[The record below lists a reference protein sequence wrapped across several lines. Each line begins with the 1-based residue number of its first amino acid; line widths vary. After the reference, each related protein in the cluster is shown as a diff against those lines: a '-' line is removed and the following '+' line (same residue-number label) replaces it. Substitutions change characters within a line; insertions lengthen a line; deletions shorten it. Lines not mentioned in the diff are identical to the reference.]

1 MKKIKIL
8 SIFVIAFILNFN
20 QITEAKAKEKNC
32 FYCKDYKYLK
42 DWPEEKRPKGF
53 IYEKINYPKD
63 MFSKKTHKNS
73 YFIKKRASEKV
84 GHRFVKAKSTLNK
97 YQHLMIRDS
106 AYFEAMFNET
116 LNQNLASVESLENLK
131 KARDAIRQSLKI
143 SPNAA
148 SSEAVYKFWATGK
161 MMTKIYKQ
169 NKKNIKKNKIKK
181 NKEISKRIKI
191 LKDLKKQVSI
201 TKTNAQKAATIEAD
215 KSINE

>member
-1 MKKIKIL
+1 MKKIKIFIIL
-8 SIFVIAFILNFN
+8 LFVFITNISHGLM
-20 QITEAKAKEKNC
+20 AKEKNC
-32 FYCKDYKYLK
+32 FYCKEYKYLK
-42 DWPEEKRPKGF
+42 DWPIEKRPSAF

-63 MFSKKTHKNS
+63 MFIKDTLKNS

-84 GHRFVKAKSTLNK
+84 GYRFIKSKGSLKK

-116 LNQNLASVESLENLK
+116 LNERGASVESLESLK

-143 SPNAA
+143 SPNAK

-161 MMTKIYKQ
+161 MMTQIY
-169 NKKNIKKNKIKK
+169 KKNKKDKK
-181 NKEISKRIKI
+181 KKKLIQNKELSKRIKI
-191 LKDLKKQVSI
+191 LEDLKRQIKI
-201 TKTNAQKAATIEAD
+201 TKINAQRAATIEAD

>member
-8 SIFVIAFILNFN
+8 SIFFIAFILNFN
-20 QITEAKAKEKNC
+20 QITQAKAKEKNC

-42 DWPEEKRPKGF
+42 DWPEEKRPKAF

-63 MFSKKTHKNS
+63 MFSKKTLKNS
-73 YFIKKRASEKV
+73 KFIKKRASEKV

-143 SPNAA
+143 SPNAS

-169 NKKNIKKNKIKK
+169 NKKNKKKNKIKK

-191 LKDLKKQVSI
+191 LKDLKKQVNI

>member
-8 SIFVIAFILNFN
+8 SIFFIAFILNFN
-20 QITEAKAKEKNC
+20 QITQAKAKEKNC

-42 DWPEEKRPKGF
+42 DWPEDKITKAF
-53 IYEKINYPKD
+53 IYEKINYTKD
-63 MFSKKTHKNS
+63 MFSKKTLKNS
-73 YFIKKRASEKV
+73 KFIKKRASEKV
-84 GHRFVKAKSTLNK
+84 GHRFVKAKSKLNK

-148 SSEAVYKFWATGK
+148 SSESVYKFLATGK

-191 LKDLKKQVSI
+191 LKDLKKQVNI
-201 TKTNAQKAATIEAD
+201 TKTNAQKAAKIEAD

>member
-1 MKKIKIL
+1 MKILKIL
-8 SIFVIAFILNFN
+8 SIFVIIFILNFN
-20 QITEAKAKEKNC
+20 LNAQAQAKEKNC

-42 DWPEEKRPKGF
+42 DWPEEKRPKAF

-63 MFSKKTHKNS
+63 MFSKITHKNS
-73 YFIKKRASEKV
+73 IFIKKSASKKV
-84 GHRFVKAKSTLNK
+84 GNRFVKGKSKLSK

-116 LNQNLASVESLENLK
+116 LNQKLASVESLENLK

-143 SPNAA
+143 SHNAP

-169 NKKNIKKNKIKK
+169 NKKNEKKNKIKK

-191 LKDLKKQVSI
+191 LKDLKKQINI

-215 KSINE
+215 KSINQ

>member
-1 MKKIKIL
+1 MKKIKI
-8 SIFVIAFILNFN
+8 FIILLFLF
-20 QITEAKAKEKNC
+20 ITHISHGLMAKEKNC
-32 FYCKDYKYLK
+32 FYCKEYKYLK
-42 DWPEEKRPKGF
+42 DWPVEKRPNAF

-63 MFSKKTHKNS
+63 MFIKDTLKNS

-84 GHRFVKAKSTLNK
+84 GYRFIKSKGNLKK

-116 LNQNLASVESLENLK
+116 LNEKGASVESLESLK

-143 SPNAA
+143 SPNAK

-161 MMTKIYKQ
+161 MMTQIY
-169 NKKNIKKNKIKK
+169 KKNKKDKKKKKLIK
-181 NKEISKRIKI
+181 NKELSKRIKI
-191 LKDLKKQVSI
+191 LENLKKQIKI
-201 TKTNAQKAATIEAD
+201 TKINAQRAATIEAD